1 MCLPQHKHKSYPISS
16 FSQVKPASG
25 RKSAPV
31 VVEAVSKQLSD
42 LSAEER
48 GAALLADAPELLAL
62 LQDLTDSLAEVR
74 IADGVMGI
82 NQTAMLRVCYAGGVA
97 RPLPRHLHTSLLQV
111 RGRVGPLLAEVRS
124 GGLATR
130 EGVSY
135 LEAKHLLLLQ
145 YCTHIVFYILL
156 KAEGRPVK
164 DHPVIGRL
172 VELRAYLEK

>member
-16 FSQVKPASG
+16 FSQVKPASA
-25 RKSAPV
+25 APV

-82 NQTAMLRVCYAGGVA
+82 NQTAMLRVGGVA